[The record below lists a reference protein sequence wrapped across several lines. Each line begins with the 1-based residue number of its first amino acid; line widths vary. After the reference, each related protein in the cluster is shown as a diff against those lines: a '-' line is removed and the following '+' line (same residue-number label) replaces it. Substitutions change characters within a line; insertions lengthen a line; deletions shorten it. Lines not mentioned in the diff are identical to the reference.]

1 MKKKLLI
8 ALPVLLV
15 GLGGVYKFVLAKP
28 APAPKPKVDGEVY
41 VLPRDFLINLSDGQF
56 VKLDVAVEIGRTTMT
71 LGDALGLGPGSV
83 VGLHRMAGEP
93 VDLLVN
99 GRVIARGEVVVIDE
113 EFGLRVTDV
122 ATARGAAREEPEA
135 PVAEAA

>member
-1 MKKKLLI
+1 MSEQIDFAPLQ
-8 ALPVLLV
+8 
-15 GLGGVYKFVLAKP
+15 P
-28 APAPKPKVDGEVY
+28 AAAPPSGEPGE
-41 VLPRDFLINLSDGQF
+41 LERLT
-56 VKLDVAVEIGRTTMT
+56 DVTVEVSVEIGRTRMT
-71 LGDALGLGPGSV
+71 LGDALALGPGSV

-122 ATARGAAREEPEA
+122 ATGRAAAAELDEELLPEVVTA
-135 PVAEAA
+135 AEPTFDVAA

>member
-1 MKKKLLI
+1 VSDAIDFAPLQPT
-8 ALPVLLV
+8 A
-15 GLGGVYKFVLAKP
+15 P
-28 APAPKPKVDGEVY
+28 APAESVELERLTDVTVEV
-41 VLPRDFLINLSDGQF
+41 S
-56 VKLDVAVEIGRTTMT
+56 VEIGRTTMT
-71 LGDALGLGPGSV
+71 LGDALALGPGSV

-122 ATARGAAREEPEA
+122 AGPRGGAGDESAPAAEA

>member
-1 MKKKLLI
+1 MSDAIDFAPLQPT
-8 ALPVLLV
+8 ALAPSEPGELERLV
-15 GLGGVYKFVLAKP
+15 DVTV
-28 APAPKPKVDGEVY
+28 EV
-41 VLPRDFLINLSDGQF
+41 S
-56 VKLDVAVEIGRTTMT
+56 VEIGRTSMT
-71 LGDALGLGPGSV
+71 LGEALALGPGSV

-122 ATARGAAREEPEA
+122 AAGVRGGAAPEQA
-135 PVAEAA
+135 GFEAAELPAAEAA

>member
-1 MKKKLLI
+1 MSDAIDFAPLQPTVP
-8 ALPVLLV
+8 AASEP
-15 GLGGVYKFVLAKP
+15 GELGRLTDVTV
-28 APAPKPKVDGEVY
+28 EV
-41 VLPRDFLINLSDGQF
+41 S
-56 VKLDVAVEIGRTTMT
+56 VEIGRTAMT
-71 LGDALGLGPGSV
+71 LGEALALGPGSV

-122 ATARGAAREEPEA
+122 AAPRGTAREEAEA
-135 PVAEAA
+135 PAAEAA

>member
-1 MKKKLLI
+1 MSEAIDFAPLH
-8 ALPVLLV
+8 PVPS
-15 GLGGVYKFVLAKP
+15 AASEP
-28 APAPKPKVDGEVY
+28 GE
-41 VLPRDFLINLSDGQF
+41 LERLT
-56 VKLDVAVEIGRTTMT
+56 DVSVEVSVEIGRTAMT
-71 LGDALGLGPGSV
+71 LGEALALGPGSV

-122 ATARGAAREEPEA
+122 SGSRPAAAEPEA
-135 PVAEAA
+135 DAA

>member
-1 MKKKLLI
+1 MSDAIDFAPLHPTTLGPSEPGE
-8 ALPVLLV
+8 LERLV
-15 GLGGVYKFVLAKP
+15 DVTV
-28 APAPKPKVDGEVY
+28 EV
-41 VLPRDFLINLSDGQF
+41 S
-56 VKLDVAVEIGRTTMT
+56 VEIGRTSMT
-71 LGDALGLGPGSV
+71 LGEALALGPGSV

-122 ATARGAAREEPEA
+122 AAPRGAELPPVTEPVEIVPE
-135 PVAEAA
+135 PVVAEPVEPGTAEAA

>member
-1 MKKKLLI
+1 MTDQIDFAPLQ
-8 ALPVLLV
+8 PV
-15 GLGGVYKFVLAKP
+15 P
-28 APAPKPKVDGEVY
+28 APGAEPTELERLTDVTVEV
-41 VLPRDFLINLSDGQF
+41 S
-56 VKLDVAVEIGRTTMT
+56 VEIGRTRMT
-71 LGDALGLGPGSV
+71 LGDALALGPGSV

-122 ATARGAAREEPEA
+122 AAPRGAKLPPVSEPVDVAGAVEAVVAA
-135 PVAEAA
+135 PVAPEQQEAA

>member
-1 MKKKLLI
+1 MSEAIDFAPLQPTATAPPQPAELER
-8 ALPVLLV
+8 LV
-15 GLGGVYKFVLAKP
+15 DVTV
-28 APAPKPKVDGEVY
+28 EV
-41 VLPRDFLINLSDGQF
+41 S
-56 VKLDVAVEIGRTTMT
+56 VEIGRTSMT
-71 LGDALGLGPGSV
+71 LGEALALGPGSV

-122 ATARGAAREEPEA
+122 AAPRGAAPSVPSVPTTPTPAE
-135 PVAEAA
+135 EAAA

>member
-1 MKKKLLI
+1 MSEQIDFAPLQPT
-8 ALPVLLV
+8 PV
-15 GLGGVYKFVLAKP
+15 A
-28 APAPKPKVDGEVY
+28 AGEPGE
-41 VLPRDFLINLSDGQF
+41 LERLT
-56 VKLDVAVEIGRTTMT
+56 DVTVEVSVEIGRTRMTM
-71 LGDALGLGPGSV
+71 GEALALGPGSI

-122 ATARGAAREEPEA
+122 AGPRGASMPELVEPEA
-135 PVAEAA
+135 IDEAA

>member
-1 MKKKLLI
+1 MSDPIDFAPLE
-8 ALPVLLV
+8 
-15 GLGGVYKFVLAKP
+15 P
-28 APAPKPKVDGEVY
+28 APAVAEGTSE
-41 VLPRDFLINLSDGQF
+41 LERLT
-56 VKLDVAVEIGRTTMT
+56 DVAVEVSVEIGRTTMS
-71 LGDALGLGPGSV
+71 LGEALALGPGSV

-122 ATARGAAREEPEA
+122 AMPRGSAPIVPGAPAHVGATLDEPLT
-135 PVAEAA
+135 AEAA

>member
-1 MKKKLLI
+1 MSDQIDFAPLQ
-8 ALPVLLV
+8 
-15 GLGGVYKFVLAKP
+15 P
-28 APAPKPKVDGEVY
+28 AAAPPTGEPGE
-41 VLPRDFLINLSDGQF
+41 LERLT
-56 VKLDVAVEIGRTTMT
+56 DVTVEVSVEIGRTRMT
-71 LGDALGLGPGSV
+71 LGEALALGPGSV

-122 ATARGAAREEPEA
+122 ASGRGMAELEEEILPEIAEVPA
-135 PVAEAA
+135 PGFEAAA

>member
-1 MKKKLLI
+1 VSDQIDFAPLQ
-8 ALPVLLV
+8 
-15 GLGGVYKFVLAKP
+15 P
-28 APAPKPKVDGEVY
+28 AAAPPTGEPGE
-41 VLPRDFLINLSDGQF
+41 LERLT
-56 VKLDVAVEIGRTTMT
+56 DVTVEVSVEIGRTRMT
-71 LGDALGLGPGSV
+71 LGEALALGPGSV

-122 ATARGAAREEPEA
+122 ATGRGAAVLAEEPLPEVLEA
-135 PVAEAA
+135 VELPAAEAA

>member
-1 MKKKLLI
+1 MSSDPIEFTPLQ
-8 ALPVLLV
+8 ATPV
-15 GLGGVYKFVLAKP
+15 APP
-28 APAPKPKVDGEVY
+28 AAAELERLTDVTVEV
-41 VLPRDFLINLSDGQF
+41 S
-56 VKLDVAVEIGRTTMT
+56 VEIGRTRMT
-71 LGDALGLGPGSV
+71 LGDALALGPGSV

-122 ATARGAAREEPEA
+122 AAPRGAELPPLTEPVEIV
-135 PVAEAA
+135 PEPIESLEGEAA

>member
-1 MKKKLLI
+1 MSDQIDFAPLQP
-8 ALPVLLV
+8 A
-15 GLGGVYKFVLAKP
+15 A
-28 APAPKPKVDGEVY
+28 APAAHTGE
-41 VLPRDFLINLSDGQF
+41 LERLT
-56 VKLDVAVEIGRTTMT
+56 DVSVEVSVEIGRTRMT
-71 LGDALGLGPGSV
+71 LGEALALGPGSV

-122 ATARGAAREEPEA
+122 ATGRGGAAGLEAELLPEVVEAIEPPA
-135 PVAEAA
+135 LEAA

>member
-1 MKKKLLI
+1 MSEQIDFAPLQ
-8 ALPVLLV
+8 
-15 GLGGVYKFVLAKP
+15 P
-28 APAPKPKVDGEVY
+28 AAAPPTGEPGE
-41 VLPRDFLINLSDGQF
+41 LERLT
-56 VKLDVAVEIGRTTMT
+56 DVTVEISVEIGRTRMT
-71 LGDALGLGPGSV
+71 LGDALALGPGSI

-122 ATARGAAREEPEA
+122 AAGRGGAAELEEELLPEVVSPA
-135 PVAEAA
+135 EPSFDVAA

>member
-1 MKKKLLI
+1 VSDAIDFAPLQPT
-8 ALPVLLV
+8 AL
-15 GLGGVYKFVLAKP
+15 
-28 APAPKPKVDGEVY
+28 APAESGE
-41 VLPRDFLINLSDGQF
+41 LERLT
-56 VKLDVAVEIGRTTMT
+56 DVTVEVSVEIGRTTMT
-71 LGDALGLGPGSV
+71 LGDALALGPGSV

-122 ATARGAAREEPEA
+122 AAPRGAAPATASVPQPPMAPE
-135 PVAEAA
+135 EAAPLGEAA

>member
-1 MKKKLLI
+1 MSDAIDFAPLQPT
-8 ALPVLLV
+8 AT
-15 GLGGVYKFVLAKP
+15 
-28 APAPKPKVDGEVY
+28 APAEPGE
-41 VLPRDFLINLSDGQF
+41 LERLT
-56 VKLDVAVEIGRTTMT
+56 DVTVEVSVEVGRTTMT
-71 LGDALGLGPGSV
+71 LGEALALGPGSV

-122 ATARGAAREEPEA
+122 ADARGTAREEPEA
-135 PVAEAA
+135 PVADAA

>member
-1 MKKKLLI
+1 MSFDATEATVDFSPLE
-8 ALPVLLV
+8 A
-15 GLGGVYKFVLAKP
+15 A
-28 APAPKPKVDGEVY
+28 APAGEAPAAPGE
-41 VLPRDFLINLSDGQF
+41 LERLN
-56 VKLDVAVEIGRTTMT
+56 DVTVEVSVEIGRTRMT
-71 LGDALGLGPGSV
+71 LGDALALGPGSV

-122 ATARGAAREEPEA
+122 AGPRAAAAASTEIAELTPAEVVEPEA
-135 PVAEAA
+135 A

>member
-1 MKKKLLI
+1 MSDVIDFAPLQPADPGPPQPAELER
-8 ALPVLLV
+8 LV
-15 GLGGVYKFVLAKP
+15 DVTV
-28 APAPKPKVDGEVY
+28 EV
-41 VLPRDFLINLSDGQF
+41 S
-56 VKLDVAVEIGRTTMT
+56 VEIGRTSMT
-71 LGDALGLGPGSV
+71 LGEALALGPGSV

-122 ATARGAAREEPEA
+122 AAPRGAAPAVASVPSA
-135 PVAEAA
+135 PTPADETVDAQAA

>member
-1 MKKKLLI
+1 MSDAIDFAPLQPT
-8 ALPVLLV
+8 A
-15 GLGGVYKFVLAKP
+15 P
-28 APAPKPKVDGEVY
+28 APAESVELERLTDVTVEV
-41 VLPRDFLINLSDGQF
+41 S
-56 VKLDVAVEIGRTTMT
+56 VEIGRTTMT
-71 LGDALGLGPGSV
+71 LGDALALGPGSV

>member
-1 MKKKLLI
+1 VSDAIDFAPLEPADAGPAASGELER
-8 ALPVLLV
+8 LV
-15 GLGGVYKFVLAKP
+15 DVTV
-28 APAPKPKVDGEVY
+28 EV
-41 VLPRDFLINLSDGQF
+41 S
-56 VKLDVAVEIGRTTMT
+56 VEIGRTSMT
-71 LGDALGLGPGSV
+71 LGEALALGPGSV

-122 ATARGAAREEPEA
+122 AAPRGAAPASASVPQPPMAPE
-135 PVAEAA
+135 EAASLGEAA